1 MFQSDGGGGG
11 PQAAGVLPRI
21 FRYSIHWNNK
31 IVADKNKYFDFV
43 SKNLK
48 SYVPTKLNGEIEL
61 EVEWPRQNFPLQYQY
76 NIK

>member
-1 MFQSDGGGGG
+1 MGG
-11 PQAAGVLPRI
+11 PQAVGVLPRI